1 MGEAGTPPAAAAP
14 KTGRPNK
21 NHRLVLEAI
30 IWLDR
35 TGAPCRDLLGAGR
48 RLRAL
53 TLALDL
59 ARPAAGRS
67 GQRERLSCPPV
78 RREKRAAI
86 VVGRSNLVI
95 AWHLRID
102 QYDYQDF
109 GGCFLQRD
117 GDRHR

>member
-1 MGEAGTPPAAAAP
+1 
-14 KTGRPNK
+14 
-21 NHRLVLEAI
+21 
-30 IWLDR
+30 
-35 TGAPCRDLLGAGR
+35 
-48 RLRAL
+48 
-53 TLALDL
+53 
-59 ARPAAGRS
+59 
-67 GQRERLSCPPV
+67 V